1 MRYLVHLGLFCL
13 VFLGIFSN
21 LRAQFR
27 LGVVDLEAV
36 LKKMPAYLNV
46 NAQIEKLSRGWE
58 AELKKKELE
67 LKKKQQ
73 SFAVDEP
80 FFTGSMKSVKQAEIE
95 KLERELLSL
104 NKRYFGFEGLY
115 FKKKQE
121 LLKPL
126 QDKIYEVIERI
137 AQNKRLDLVL
147 DRSASGSLILY
158 VEPKLDIT
166 LRVIQILGL

>member
-1 MRYLVHLGLFCL
+1 MRGFLYLLILCFPAQ
-13 VFLGIFSN
+13 IF
-21 LRAQFR
+21 AQFR
-27 LGVVDLEAV
+27 CGVVDLETV
-36 LKKMPAYLNV
+36 IKKMPSYLNV
-46 NAQIEKLSRGWE
+46 NAQIEKLSRTWE
-58 AELKKKELE
+58 NELKSKELQ
-67 LKKKQQ
+67 LQKKQQ
-73 SFAVDEP
+73 DYATDEP
-80 FFTGSMKSVKQAEIE
+80 FFTAQMQSVKKEE
-95 KLERELLSL
+95 LKKLEQELLKL
-104 NKRYFGFEGLY
+104 NKYYFGFEGLY

-137 AQNKRLDLVL
+137 AQDKRLDLVI

>member
-1 MRYLVHLGLFCL
+1 MRYLLALFLFC
-13 VFLGIFSN
+13 IYSIIN
-21 LRAQFR
+21 AQFR
-27 LGVVDLEAV
+27 CGVIDLETV

-46 NAQIEKLSRGWE
+46 NAQIEKLSKSW
-58 AELKKKELE
+58 ELE
-67 LKKKQQ
+67 LKNKELQLHKQQ
-73 SFAVDEP
+73 QNYALDEP
-80 FFTGSMKSVKQAEIE
+80 FFTAQMKSVKQAEIK
-95 KLERELLSL
+95 KLESEVLSL
-104 NKRYFGFEGLY
+104 NKHYFGFEGLY

-126 QDKIYEVIERI
+126 QDKIYEVIERV

-147 DRSASGSLILY
+147 DRSASGTLILY

>member
-1 MRYLVHLGLFCL
+1 MRLLICLFIGLISMQL
-13 VFLGIFSN
+13 K
-21 LRAQFR
+21 AQFR
-27 LGVVDLEAV
+27 CGVVDLEAV

-46 NAQIEKLSRGWE
+46 NAQIEKLSQGWDN
-58 AELKKKELE
+58 ELKTRELQ
-67 LKKKQQ
+67 LRQKQQ
-73 SFAVDEP
+73 DYAADEP
-80 FFTGSMKSVKQAEIE
+80 FFTAQMKTVKQAELKKME
-95 KLERELLSL
+95 QELMKL
-104 NKRYFGFEGLY
+104 NKHYFGFEGLY

-137 AQNKRLDLVL
+137 AQDKRLDLVL

-166 LRVIQILGL
+166 LRVMQILGL